1 MFVKYKSNI
10 INYIMAAITVRR
22 SEISLA
28 YNAICLVEVVFS
40 CREFVILPYKSVLF
54 AFIFDDGDITEKKKC
69 ADGENGEMIT
79 LHKKHADNNQECLAG
94 NLRAKIES
102 IGVMNEDSVL
112 KHDSVSREAS
122 RLNASHGNMN
132 ED

>member
-1 MFVKYKSNI
+1 
-10 INYIMAAITVRR
+10 MAVIAVRR

-54 AFIFDDGDITEKKKC
+54 AYIFEDDDVTEKEKH

-79 LHKKHADNNQECLAG
+79 LQEKHADNNQECLAG

-112 KHDSVSREAS
+112 
-122 RLNASHGNMN
+122 
-132 ED
+132 